1 MELNVSRKN
10 SNIKKKYKTS
20 KNNNDNNNNKLTAK
34 FPNM

>member
-20 KNNNDNNNNKLTAK
+20 KNNNDKLTAK

>member
-1 MELNVSRKN
+1 MSVAKIATLR
-10 SNIKKKYKTS
+10 KKYKTS